1 METTEETITI
11 VIIGTIGITIGII
24 EDGEIEM
31 TLLIEEEAAEQ
42 DILLDQGIVTIEV
55 MHEAA
60 VVTAVVVAASE
71 MHETTIA
78 AVATAA
84 TTIPKQ
90 RNQIIPLL
98 VTDPREIRQWQ
109 ATQSCRGME

>member
-1 METTEETITI
+1 M
-11 VIIGTIGITIGII
+11 IIGTIGITIGII

-42 DILLDQGIVTIEV
+42 DILLDQGIVAIEV
-55 MHEAA
+55 IHEAA
-60 VVTAVVVAASE
+60 VVTVAVVAASE

-90 RNQIIPLL
+90 RNQIIRPL
-98 VTDPREIRQWQ
+98 VIDPREIHQWQ

>member
-1 METTEETITI
+1 M
-11 VIIGTIGITIGII
+11 IIGTIGITIGII

-42 DILLDQGIVTIEV
+42 DILLDQGIVAIEV
-55 MHEAA
+55 IHEAAA
-60 VVTAVVVAASE
+60 VVTAAVVAASE

-78 AVATAA
+78 AVATAT

-90 RNQIIPLL
+90 RNQIIRPL
-98 VTDPREIRQWQ
+98 VIDPREIHQWQ